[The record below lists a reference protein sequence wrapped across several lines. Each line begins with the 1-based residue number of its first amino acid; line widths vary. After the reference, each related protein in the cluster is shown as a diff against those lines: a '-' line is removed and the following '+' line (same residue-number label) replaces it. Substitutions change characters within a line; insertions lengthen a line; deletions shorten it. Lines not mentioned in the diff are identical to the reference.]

1 MSKANVEKVAQ
12 QIKVLEARLQRE
24 RALEKQ
30 RLRRLET
37 HQKIILGSWVL
48 AKVGRDLEKLT
59 PELRAELDRF
69 VMRPHDRRALGLPI
83 HEKPPRHDP
92 TAS

>member
-24 RALEKQ
+24 KALEKQ
-30 RLRRLET
+30 RQRRLET
-37 HQKIILGSWVL
+37 HQKIVLGSWVL
-48 AKVGRDLEKLT
+48 TKVGRNLEKLT

-69 VMRPHDRRALGLPI
+69 VVRPHDRRALGLTVAPAAN
-83 HEKPPRHDP
+83 DP
-92 TAS
+92 V